1 MARKTRVSKGKT
13 MRPNYFVFC
22 EGETEVSYVKFLRS
36 QYRVPIQIIAKKSD
50 SNISIKFVE
59 NSKREYERTDN
70 DKTFLMFDLDVPDIL
85 PRLQKIPKAI
95 LLVSNP
101 CFELWFLLHL
111 TDIHDPLNTEE
122 CLNRLLVRVPDY
134 LKGKLT
140 EEHKKVLTDN
150 VDIATQRAQALS
162 QNGNPS
168 TTVYLLIKF
177 LSK

>member
-13 MRPNYFVFC
+13 MRPNFFVFC

-101 CFELWFLLHL
+101 CFELWLLLHL

-122 CLNRLLVRVPDY
+122 CLNRLLAKLPDY

-140 EEHKKVLTDN
+140 EEHKKILTEN
-150 VDIATQRAQALS
+150 VIAAISRAKKLKK
-162 QNGNPS
+162 NENPS
-168 TTVYLLIKF
+168 SSIYLLIES
-177 LSK
+177 LS

>member
-50 SNISIKFVE
+50 SNISVKFVE

-101 CFELWFLLHL
+101 CFELWLLLHL
-111 TDIHDPLNTEE
+111 TDIHDPLSTEE
-122 CLNRLLVRVPDY
+122 CLNRLLARLPDY

-140 EEHKKVLTDN
+140 EEHKKILAEN
-150 VDIATQRAQALS
+150 VIAAISRAKKLKK
-162 QNGNPS
+162 NENPS
-168 TTVYLLIKF
+168 SSIYLLVDS
-177 LSK
+177 LS

>member
-13 MRPNYFVFC
+13 MRPNFFVFC

-70 DKTFLMFDLDVPDIL
+70 DKTFLMFDLDVSDIL

-101 CFELWFLLHL
+101 CFELWLLLHL
-111 TDIHDPLNTEE
+111 TDIHDPLSTEE
-122 CLNRLLVRVPDY
+122 CLNRLLARLPDY

-140 EEHKKVLTDN
+140 EEHKKILAEN
-150 VDIATQRAQALS
+150 VIAAISRAKKLKK
-162 QNGNPS
+162 NENPS
-168 TTVYLLIKF
+168 SSIYLLVDS
-177 LSK
+177 LS